1 MGTGIGL
8 FYPGY
13 TQLTTNLLLFSSVF
27 EMKIIFEKSIVAR
40 SGMPLTYKSYI
51 QFHCLIKL
59 NKYTIKPI
67 NINSFQLDFIIFV
80 LNQQFL
86 WTFIT
91 QSDIRKCSLSFK
103 TMAIVF
109 THILIDRLI
118 SFWAEPEK
126 HSQIFNQI
134 PEMVNSN
141 ITICND

>member
-1 MGTGIGL
+1 MGTGTGKGL

-13 TQLTTNLLLFSSVF
+13 TQLTTKLLLFSSAF
-27 EMKIIFEKSIVAR
+27 ELKFIFEKSIVAR
-40 SGMPLTYKSYI
+40 SGMPLTYKIVI

-67 NINSFQLDFIIFV
+67 NIHSFQLDFIICV

-86 WTFIT
+86 RAFIKQT
-91 QSDIRKCSLSFK
+91 DIRKCSIPFE

-118 SFWAEPEK
+118 SFWAE
-126 HSQIFNQI
+126 H
-134 PEMVNSN
+134 
-141 ITICND
+141 